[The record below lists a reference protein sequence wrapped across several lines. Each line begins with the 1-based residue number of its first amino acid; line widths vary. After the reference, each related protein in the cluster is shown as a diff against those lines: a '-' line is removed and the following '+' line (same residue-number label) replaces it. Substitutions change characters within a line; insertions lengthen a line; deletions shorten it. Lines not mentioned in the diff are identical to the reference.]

1 MNDFDGIPVIS
12 EIYIPLCHKLLAPK
26 ADADNLY
33 IPFVPEDGNGINAFY
48 LKIDKRL
55 LKIGE
60 VQE

>member
-1 MNDFDGIPVIS
+1 MINFDGIPVIS
-12 EIYIPLCHKLLAPK
+12 EIYIPWYHRLLAPK

-33 IPFVPEDGNGINAFY
+33 IPFVQEDEHGINAFY

-55 LKIGE
+55 LQIGE

>member
-12 EIYIPLCHKLLAPK
+12 EIYIPWCHRFLAPK

-33 IPFVPEDGNGINAFY
+33 IPTIQEDEHGINAFY